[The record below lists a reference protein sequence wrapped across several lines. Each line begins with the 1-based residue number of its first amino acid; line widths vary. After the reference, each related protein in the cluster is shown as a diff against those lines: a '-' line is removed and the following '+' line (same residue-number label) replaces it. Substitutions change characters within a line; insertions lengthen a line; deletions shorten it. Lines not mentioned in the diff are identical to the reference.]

1 LERRMIYGWL
11 GRALLFFLSGL
22 LFLELVFRFVFPADQ
37 RPSSMRVDD
46 GIMLFDTTTRE
57 GFTSIGR
64 VPLQKFHWR
73 INDQGW
79 NSLQDYLGPE
89 ERDRPLV
96 AVIGDSHVENL
107 QSDVDESIASHLQTL
122 LGDACLVYGFGKAD
136 QSLLQDLLLMEY
148 VDSLYSPDTWVIV
161 LGGDVVRR
169 SIMPD
174 PSATYSYLVPADTGF
189 TVAPPAPREP
199 SGIAGVFLQSA
210 LIRYLT
216 FNTRLELFPLFSIP
230 EDYRSLNADLPPERV
245 DELMPEA
252 ADYIL
257 RKMSDNF
264 GGRGVLMFLNFFVT
278 RYRIYDAIEL
288 RLSGDLVEPE
298 DYRLL
303 LEMAPEYPG
312 IQCTDSREAFQT
324 AWEEGHRRFESPDGK
339 HLNGYGN
346 RILAEDIYDML
357 RSSGNLDGLLR

>member
-1 LERRMIYGWL
+1 MERRIVYGWL
-11 GRALLFFLSGL
+11 GRALLFFLTGL

-37 RPSSMRVDD
+37 RPASMRVDG
-46 GIMLFDTTTRE
+46 GIMLFDTTTRV
-57 GFTSIGR
+57 GYTSIGR

-79 NSLQDYLGPE
+79 NSLQDYLGPG

-107 QSDVDESIASHLQTL
+107 QSDVDESITSHLQTL
-122 LGDACLVYGFGKAD
+122 LGDGCVVYGFGKAD
-136 QSLLQDLLLMEY
+136 QSLLQDLLLMDY

-174 PSATYSYLVPADTGF
+174 PAVTYSYLVPTDTGF
-189 TVAPPAPREP
+189 SVAPPAPREP
-199 SGIAGVFLQSA
+199 SETAGVLLQSA
-210 LIRYLT
+210 LVRYLR

-230 EDYRSLNADLPPERV
+230 EGYRNQNADLTAERV
-245 DELMPEA
+245 DDLMPEA

-257 RKMSDNF
+257 RRISDRY
-264 GGRGVLMFLNFFVT
+264 GDRGVLMFLNFFVT
-278 RYRIYDAIEL
+278 RYRIYDATEL
-288 RLSGDLVEPE
+288 RLSGGLNEPE

-312 IQCTDSREAFQT
+312 IECTDSREAFRT
-324 AWEEGHRRFESPDGK
+324 AWEEERRRFESPDGK
-339 HLNGYGN
+339 HLSGYGN
-346 RILAEDIYDML
+346 RVLARDIYHML
-357 RSSGNLDGLLR
+357 RSSGILDRLLR